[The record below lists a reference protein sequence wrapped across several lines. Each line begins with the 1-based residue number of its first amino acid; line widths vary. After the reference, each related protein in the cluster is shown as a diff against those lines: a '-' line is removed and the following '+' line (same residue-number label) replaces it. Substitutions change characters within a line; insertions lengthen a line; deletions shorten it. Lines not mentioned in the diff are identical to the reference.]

1 MASRLQC
8 SDKNRLFPLLYVCER
23 SLLRDRYIVMID
35 QFANPVILLQ
45 LGPYEHKSRR
55 YQGIHE
61 DTCRSETLVI

>member
-1 MASRLQC
+1 
-8 SDKNRLFPLLYVCER
+8 
-23 SLLRDRYIVMID
+23 MID

-45 LGPYEHKSRR
+45 LGPYEHKSGR